1 MSEMPPP
8 PPPSEPT
15 PAPMGGT
22 PSAPASNAK
31 TNVILAYLFWWVTG
45 IIFLFVG
52 KDDPDVKWNAAQSV
66 VVLGGLWLIAAVLNA
81 IHLWPVAALVYL
93 VAFVYWIIFL
103 VGAFNYRGGHIP
115 APGIGQVTNQLTD
128 QLANAVK

>member
-1 MSEMPPP
+1 MSQMPPP
-8 PPPSEPT
+8 PSGPT

-22 PSAPASNAK
+22 PSASGSNAK

-66 VVLGGLWLIAAVLNA
+66 VVLGGLWLIAAILNA
-81 IHLWPVAALVYL
+81 VHLWPIGFLIYAIAV
-93 VAFVYWIIFL
+93 VYWIIFL
-103 VGAFNYRGGHIP
+103 VGAFNYRGGRIQ
-115 APGIGQVTNQLTD
+115 APLIGQFTNQLTD
-128 QLANAVK
+128 QLATAIK